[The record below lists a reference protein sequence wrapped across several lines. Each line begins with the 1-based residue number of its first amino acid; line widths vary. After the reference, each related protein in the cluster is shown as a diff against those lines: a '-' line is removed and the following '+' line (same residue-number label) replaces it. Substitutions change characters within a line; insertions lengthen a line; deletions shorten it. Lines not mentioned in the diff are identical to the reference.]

1 MTTTHPDPPDARPGV
16 LTELDQP
23 LSPDKQDPRHQEL
36 DAKRREYGDEIC
48 RLADLFG
55 RAGIIEDGVYRFYHQ
70 SFKISHL
77 LAMAN
82 EAYALLENLSPNG
95 CRLNPWFVEI
105 AEDAERAWK
114 SAPDLQT
121 LNAHWTR
128 HARPVVEFAFHC
140 DYFLRQLLRYESVQ
154 FASLRLLPSGVAAL
168 LALYGIR

>member
-36 DAKRREYGDEIC
+36 DAKRREYADEIC

-82 EAYALLENLSPNG
+82 EAYALLKTVCATEDG
-95 CRLNPWFVEI
+95 RLRRLF
-105 AEDAERAWK
+105 
-114 SAPDLQT
+114 PDLTRT
-121 LNAHWTR
+121 LT
-128 HARPVVEFAFHC
+128 ELC
-140 DYFLRQLLRYESVQ
+140 
-154 FASLRLLPSGVAAL
+154 AA
-168 LALYGIR
+168 